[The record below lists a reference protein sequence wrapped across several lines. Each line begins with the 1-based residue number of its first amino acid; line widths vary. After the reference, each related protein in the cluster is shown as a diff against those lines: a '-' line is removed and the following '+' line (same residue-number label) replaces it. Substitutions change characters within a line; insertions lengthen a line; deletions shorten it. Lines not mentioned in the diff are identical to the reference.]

1 MIDHQ
6 RNSES
11 SDKNSTVQTSQILTF
26 GQLFEIQFFSIIKS
40 FQIIHHDHK
49 KSRNV
54 KKSTKSQDLN
64 FF

>member
-26 GQLFEIQFFSIIKS
+26 GQLFEIQIFSIIKS

-49 KSRNV
+49 KIKMCEKNHQKV
-54 KKSTKSQDLN
+54 KI
-64 FF
+64 